1 VFLNTDAALETVA
14 EIIDVSQDGRIPVY
28 TDSATGNI
36 GFIDIDDPAGLVRI
50 GRYSP
55 KTGAWGFYHYPL
67 DEVESPAGGWIGLSE
82 ITPLGHDRFAVI
94 ERDNQRGLDARVK
107 RLYTFSLKGLN
118 PVAQGG
124 SFPVLS
130 KTLARDILPDLQAP
144 KGWVQDKP
152 EGLAV
157 SADGEVY
164 LVTDNDGVDDSTGE
178 TQFLHLGSAKKVFG
192 N

>member
-1 VFLNTDAALETVA
+1 MVA
-14 EIIDVSQDGRIPVY
+14 FQREWVNDP
-28 TDSATGNI
+28 
-36 GFIDIDDPAGLVRI
+36 DDLVRI
-50 GRYSP
+50 GRYTP
-55 KTGAWGFYHYPL
+55 DTGEWLFYYYPL
-67 DEVESPAGGWIGLSE
+67 DDVESPAGGWIGLSE
-82 ITPLGHDRFAVI
+82 ITALGDDRFAVI

-107 RLYTFSLKGLN
+107 RLYTFSLQGLT

-124 SFPVLS
+124 DFPVID

-144 KGWVQDKP
+144 QGWVQDKP

-157 SADGEVY
+157 NAEGEVY

-178 TQFLHLGSAKKVFG
+178 TQFLHLGDSESVFG

>member
-1 VFLNTDAALETVA
+1 KKNNGFEGVA
-14 EIIDVSQDGRIPVY
+14 MSQNGDLLVAFQREW
-28 TDSATGNI
+28 
-36 GFIDIDDPAGLVRI
+36 IDDPKGYVRI

-55 KTGAWGFYHYPL
+55 KTAAWRFYYYPL

-82 ITPLGHDRFAVI
+82 LTALGNDRFAVI
-94 ERDNQRGLDARVK
+94 ERDNQRGLDAAVK
-107 RLYTFSLKGLN
+107 RIYQFTLDGLT
-118 PVAQGG
+118 PVGQGG
-124 SFPVLS
+124 SFPVIE

-144 KGWVQDKP
+144 QGWVQDKP

-178 TQFLHLGSAKKVFG
+178 TQFLHLGEADELFED
-192 N
+192 